1 MISVSEAAARQIR
14 LSMRETES
22 EGMVLRIAARRLDD
36 GSLDYAMGF
45 DQFDHND
52 SHSRSGGVDVVVSP
66 TSTELLAG
74 AKLDYVQMEDGE
86 FRFIVI
92 NPNDVTHTPPEADD
106 QPASREGGG

>member
-1 MISVSEAAARQIR
+1 MITISKAAAQQIK
-14 LSMRETES
+14 LSMQQTDA
-22 EGMVLRIAARRLDD
+22 EGMALRIAARRLDD

-52 SHSRSGGVDVVVSP
+52 SHSKSGGVDVVVAP

-74 AKLDYVQMEDGE
+74 ASLDYVQMEDGD

-92 NPNDVTHTPPEADD
+92 NPNDATHALPE
-106 QPASREGGG
+106 EGGRIPSGRDE